1 MKLPSDKRVL
11 VVDDDEIMRNTISQI
26 LINFDIKDISQAP
39 DVATAKQILQSYYD
53 NEKPFHLVLCDHHMP
68 NNTGLDLINHIR
80 MNLRYKEVPYITIT
94 SDAQRTVVLPYISAG
109 ADSFIVKPVK
119 DADLYE
125 KILQVWK
132 KRKVM

>member
-1 MKLPSDKRVL
+1 MKFPSDKRVL

-26 LINFDIKDISQAP
+26 LTGFDIKDISQAP
-39 DVATAKQILQSYYD
+39 DVATAKQIMQEAFD
-53 NEKPFHLVLCDHHMP
+53 KEKPIHLILCDHHMP
-68 NNTGLDLINHIR
+68 GNTGLDFITHVR
-80 MNLRYKEVPYITIT
+80 MNLRYKEVPYITVT

-125 KILQVWK
+125 KITQVWK
-132 KRKVM
+132 KRKVI